1 MRHESRGRPARR
13 KSEVIVGAQRL
24 RTLEGEGVARQ
35 FVGHNHHAVG
45 AGADM
50 DGGGSA
56 VLEEIAL
63 EHGASTDDVY
73 GRQGRAPVDKTS
85 VGEGEE
91 TRIIPGD
98 GLENLIG

>member
-1 MRHESRGRPARR
+1 MWQESRGPFAPR
-13 KSEVIVGAQRL
+13 KSGVIVGAQRL
-24 RTLEGEGVARQ
+24 RTLEGEGVAGQ

-50 DGGGSA
+50 DGDGSA
-56 VLEEIAL
+56 VFEEIAL

-73 GRQGRAPVDKTS
+73 RRQGRAPVDETS
-85 VGEGEE
+85 VGEREQ

-98 GLENLIG
+98 PLEN